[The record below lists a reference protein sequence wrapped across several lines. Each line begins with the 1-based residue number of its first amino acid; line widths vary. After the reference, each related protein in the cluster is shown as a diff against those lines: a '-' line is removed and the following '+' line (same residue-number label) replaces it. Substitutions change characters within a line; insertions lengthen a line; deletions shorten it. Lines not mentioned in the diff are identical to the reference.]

1 MTPEQEEAEII
12 RNARAAK
19 ERGEITEEQ
28 LHDVYYVVAR
38 ARAER
43 DTQRTGRGD
52 AGG

>member
-12 RNARAAK
+12 HNARAAK

-43 DTQRTGRGD
+43 ELE
-52 AGG
+52 